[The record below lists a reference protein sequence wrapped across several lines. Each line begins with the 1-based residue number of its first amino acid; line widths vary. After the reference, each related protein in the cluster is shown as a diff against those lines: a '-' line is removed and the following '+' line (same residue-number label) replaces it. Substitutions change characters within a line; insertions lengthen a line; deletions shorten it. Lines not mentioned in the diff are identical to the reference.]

1 MPTTTITMTDQ
12 VAQRV
17 AALAA
22 AADQPLEAFIERILC
37 GLTEADVALDHGLP
51 VFRMPPNT
59 PTLTVAD
66 VDRLSNSDDA

>member
-1 MPTTTITMTDQ
+1 MPTTTITMTEQ
-12 VAQRV
+12 VAPKV

-22 AADQPLEAFIERILC
+22 AADQPLEEFIERILR
-37 GLTEADVALDHGLP
+37 GLTDADVDLEHGLP
-51 VFRMPPNT
+51 VFRMPPHT

>member
-22 AADQPLEAFIERILC
+22 AADQPLEEFIERILR
-37 GLTEADVALDHGLP
+37 GLTEADVALEHGLP
-51 VFRMPPNT
+51 VFHMPPNT